1 MAQTAP
7 RTSAAAALVLKV
19 SLCLQCCLH
28 HLLIVALAQQHR
40 AVQQLPH
47 LRLPTVPSRRCLLS
61 RARSCRL
68 HLQAGAPRNRFDHA
82 SGACPR
88 GLVAPLRRCAHRG
101 VGLVENSRRAPQAG
115 VFRHV
120 MSGQVRR
127 PQTAERRE
135 SLDGQEKRSA
145 WNADH
150 SPAHTI
156 APHASTSGQ
165 HEAWRHRQDR
175 TWGRSHIR
183 AGHNRSTAA
192 VLVDQNGAA
201 RCEAT
206 QQRASYHGGQPTQP
220 SMRTT
225 CGGVGSEVRSAL
237 QSCRAYSGVR
247 CIERNSLGAR
257 WHRQGRKCRDPTPK
271 PPAAR
276 VSMSNLRQRRELSN
290 DCHFNSSSSN
300 HPDRK
305 LAQQQL
311 KNTVGSLG
319 SAFKS
324 QQRGSTSAPVPHGA
338 GTRPQVP
345 PPWPVPC
352 RFVSGCR
359 PIRD

>member
-1 MAQTAP
+1 M
-7 RTSAAAALVLKV
+7 
-19 SLCLQCCLH
+19 
-28 HLLIVALAQQHR
+28 
-40 AVQQLPH
+40 
-47 LRLPTVPSRRCLLS
+47 
-61 RARSCRL
+61 
-68 HLQAGAPRNRFDHA
+68 
-82 SGACPR
+82 
-88 GLVAPLRRCAHRG
+88 
-101 VGLVENSRRAPQAG
+101 
-115 VFRHV
+115 
-120 MSGQVRR
+120 
-127 PQTAERRE
+127 
-135 SLDGQEKRSA
+135 
-145 WNADH
+145 
-150 SPAHTI
+150 
-156 APHASTSGQ
+156 
-165 HEAWRHRQDR
+165 
-175 TWGRSHIR
+175 GRSHIR
-183 AGHNRSTAA
+183 AGQNRSTAA

-257 WHRQGRKCRDPTPK
+257 WHRQGQKCRDPTPK